1 MKIVENK
8 VLVTGGAGFIGS
20 SLICELLSRY
30 DNINIISLDNYFTG
44 NKKNHIIDSRVT
56 YIEGNTWDID
66 KLIDSDVE
74 VIFHFGE
81 YSRIVSSF
89 KDIDYVLKA
98 NGYGTKKVIN
108 FCSKNNIKLIYSAS
122 SSKFGDGGKDE
133 NLSPYSWTK
142 AKNVELIK
150 NFGDWYSL
158 KYEIVYFYNVYGPK
172 QIMAGDYKAVIGI
185 FENQYRNGESLTVVS
200 PGTQS
205 RDFTHISDII
215 NGIIMVME
223 KGFNEEYMLG
233 TGKNWRLIDVASMF
247 TEDWVLIPERRG
259 ERLSSIILDNKNT
272 SRLGWEPKI
281 NLKDYIEKIKFSNEN
296 NNL

>member
-1 MKIVENK
+1 MKVVENK

-30 DNINIISLDNYFTG
+30 DNINITSLDNYFTG
-44 NKKNHIIDSRVT
+44 NKKNHIIDGRVT
-56 YIEGNTWDID
+56 YIEGDTWDID
-66 KLIDSDVE
+66 NLVESDID

-89 KDIDYVLKA
+89 KDIDYVLKS

-172 QIMAGDYKAVIGI
+172 QIMVGDYKAVIGI

-247 TEDWVLIPERRG
+247 TENWVLIPERRG
-259 ERLSSIILDNKNT
+259 ERLSSVILDNKNT
-272 SRLGWEPKI
+272 NKLGWGPKI
-281 NLKDYIEKIKFSNEN
+281 NLKDYIEQIKNT
-296 NNL
+296 

>member
-1 MKIVENK
+1 MKVVENK

-30 DNINIISLDNYFTG
+30 DNINITSLDNYFTG
-44 NKKNHIIDSRVT
+44 NKKNHIIDGRVT
-56 YIEGNTWDID
+56 YIEGDTWDID
-66 KLIDSDVE
+66 NLVESDID

-89 KDIDYVLKA
+89 KDIDYVLKS

-142 AKNVELIK
+142 SKNVELIK

-172 QIMAGDYKAVIGI
+172 QIMVGDYKAVIGI

-247 TEDWVLIPERRG
+247 TENWVLIPERRG
-259 ERLSSIILDNKNT
+259 ERLSSVILDNKNT
-272 SRLGWEPKI
+272 NKLGWGPKI
-281 NLKDYIEKIKFSNEN
+281 NLKDYIEQIKNT
-296 NNL
+296 